1 MSELDPVSVAIQQIR
16 RVEPGMTLE
25 YVHAQLDDDQQA
37 VLAALKD
44 KKNMTDA
51 AEASSV
57 PRSNLYHWLKSDPFF
72 IAAYNAWKA
81 EQQASNDLRLT
92 ATEDAAVDTLEKAIA
107 NDPKLAY
114 KFLKDRGLLHKP
126 KPGATDPGLVYQQ
139 LMAEIQSQSPV
150 SGPRALTGLLTQAG
164 LSSEQQRNLLIQ
176 TLRSHHPEKGVA
188 AG

>member
-25 YVHAQLDDDQQA
+25 YIHAQLDDDQQT
-37 VLAALKD
+37 VLAALRD
-44 KKNMTDA
+44 EKNMTQAADA
-51 AEASSV
+51 AAIK
-57 PRSNLYHWLKSDPFF
+57 RSTLYYWLSADPFF

-81 EQQASNDLRLT
+81 EKNASSEVRLT
-92 ATEDAAVDTLEKAIA
+92 IMEDAAVDAIEKAVS

-114 KFLKDRGLLHKP
+114 KFLKDRGVMRKS

-150 SGPRALTGLLTQAG
+150 AGPRALTELLSQAG
-164 LSSEQQRNLLIQ
+164 LSADQRRKLLVE
-176 TLRSHHPEKGVA
+176 TLHSHHPDKTVA